1 MTDAEGLIEW
11 LIAGGPVMIPIGIAS
26 VVGLAAFIERLWSLR
41 RERVVPRAFCVEL
54 IELVRQHRYD
64 DALTLCRKR
73 DVSIS
78 RIFEVAIE
86 ARGESRERIKERI
99 EEVGRRE
106 AAELERYVPVVATIA
121 SIGPL
126 LGLLGTVLGM
136 IMTFE
141 AIEGGGMSQM
151 QFVAGGIGQALITTF
166 GGLVVAIP
174 AVVGHRYLMTRVE
187 SLVVDLEE
195 ISLGVIDLL
204 AAAAPATAPG
214 TAQVTQ

>member
-1 MTDAEGLIEW
+1 M
-11 LIAGGPVMIPIGIAS
+11 MPIGLAS
-26 VVGLAAFIERLWSLR
+26 IVALAAFIERLWSLR
-41 RERVVPRAFCVEL
+41 RERVVPRSFCVEI
-54 IELVRQHRYD
+54 IELLRQNRYD

-73 DVSIS
+73 DVAIS

-86 ARGESRERIKERI
+86 ARGDLRERIKERV

-106 AAELERYVPVVATIA
+106 AAELERYVPVVATVA

-136 IMTFE
+136 IITFE
-141 AIEGGGMSQM
+141 AIEDGGMSQM

-174 AVVGHRYLMTRVE
+174 AVVGHRYLLSKVDG
-187 SLVVDLEE
+187 LVVDLEE
-195 ISLGVIDLL
+195 IALGVVDLL
-204 AAAAPATAPG
+204 AAPSLSTKPAPPGAAP
-214 TAQVTQ
+214 